1 MSCAREGMHQTR
13 QSREEG
19 IDPMREEHDEP
30 HAVEAD
36 ASGADHQD
44 DDTDEAPRSAKTR
57 VGSNV
62 PNAADDGG
70 EGTHE

>member
-1 MSCAREGMHQTR
+1 
-13 QSREEG
+13 
-19 IDPMREEHDEP
+19 MREENEVPHADEP
-30 HAVEAD
+30 D
-36 ASGADHQD
+36 ASTDDHQD
-44 DDTDEAPRSAKTR
+44 DDMDEAPRSAKTR